1 MGSYMNK
8 IEDKNKYMSM
18 LMISILGGVIVNSGF
33 GFISYIFGLP
43 LYLDT
48 IGTIGVAS
56 VAGVLPALIV
66 AVCTNIVC
74 GFFNQTAIYYSLI
87 SILIAIIA
95 GSWLPRKKQERPVPA
110 VVTIIVIALI
120 SGVLGS
126 GIQLILFGAP
136 QLRIVT
142 YFSNYLTLNFIPKF
156 EINYFIVHVLINL
169 IDKGLC
175 TFVGIGIVSL
185 LPDDNC
191 TGIANLCWKQ
201 TPINIQQLKA
211 TEKDD
216 PKSGNLQ
223 RRITILIFSAALA
236 ITFLLV
242 WISLSIF
249 SNFAINLG
257 NVTREENILLTQ
269 QYLVRVVLIFSG
281 YFIFILY
288 TGSWI
293 AKYYLVYPM
302 HAIADC
308 TSNFMV
314 NDNNENLLKENVD
327 KLKSIDIQ
335 TKDELEYLYNA
346 ICKMADDSYSQM
358 NDLKYQSK
366 AISQMQ
372 TGLIVT
378 MADMVENRDKDT
390 GYHIQKTADYVRI
403 IVEGLK
409 AKGYYADKIT
419 PKYISDVVLSAP
431 LHDIGKINIP
441 DAILNKPGKL
451 TDEEFAIMKTHA
463 EDGRK
468 IIERAI
474 TVVQGENYLKEARN
488 MAGYHHEKWDG
499 TGYPEGLKGQ
509 VIPLSARIMAV
520 ADVFDAL
527 SSKRVYK
534 DAMPFEDAL
543 AILQKDASTHFDPK
557 CVEVFI
563 DAKDEVRKV
572 MEKYKD

>member
-1 MGSYMNK
+1 MNK
-8 IEDKNKYMSM
+8 IEGRKYYMRI
-18 LMISILGGVIVNSGF
+18 LLISILGGVVVNVGL
-33 GFISYIFGLP
+33 GFITDLFGLP

-56 VAGVLPALIV
+56 IAGVLPALIV

-74 GFFNQTAIYYSLI
+74 GLYNQATIYFSII

-95 GSWLPRKKQERPVPA
+95 GSWLPKKKQDRPVP
-110 VVTIIVIALI
+110 VMVTVLVFALI
-120 SGVLGS
+120 SGIIGAS
-126 GIQLILFGAP
+126 IEIILFGSP
-136 QLRIVT
+136 Q
-142 YFSNYLTLNFIPKF
+142 FSLMARFSDYLTSNFIPNF
-156 EINYFIVHVLINL
+156 NFNFIVSHILLDIF
-169 IDKGLC
+169 DKGLC
-175 TFVGIGIVSL
+175 VLVAVGVVGL
-185 LPDDNC
+185 LPDEACAN
-191 TGIANLCWKQ
+191 IYNLCWKQ
-201 TPINIQQLKA
+201 TPISKQQLNDHA
-211 TEKDD
+211 NTN
-216 PKSGNLQ
+216 PKSGRLQ
-223 RRITILIFSAALA
+223 KRITGLLLTAALI
-236 ITFLLV
+236 ITILLV

-249 SNFAINLG
+249 WDFVNHTMGTSRAD
-257 NVTREENILLTQ
+257 NIYMMK
-269 QYLVRVVLIFSG
+269 QYLIRVVLIFSG

-288 TGSWI
+288 TGVWI

-302 HAIADC
+302 NAIASC
-308 TSNFMV
+308 TNNFMSI
-314 NDNNENLLKENVD
+314 DNNENILKENVENM
-327 KLKSIDIQ
+327 KYINIK
-335 TKDELEYLYNA
+335 TNDELEYLYNV
-346 ICKMADDSYSQM
+346 ICKMAEDSYTQM
-358 NDLKYQSK
+358 TDLKYQSK
-366 AISQMQ
+366 AINQMQ
-372 TGLIVT
+372 TGLIIT

-543 AILQKDASTHFDPK
+543 AILQKDAGTHFDPK

>member
-1 MGSYMNK
+1 M
-8 IEDKNKYMSM
+8 
-18 LMISILGGVIVNSGF
+18 
-33 GFISYIFGLP
+33 
-43 LYLDT
+43 
-48 IGTIGVAS
+48 
-56 VAGVLPALIV
+56 
-66 AVCTNIVC
+66 
-74 GFFNQTAIYYSLI
+74 
-87 SILIAIIA
+87 
-95 GSWLPRKKQERPVPA
+95 
-110 VVTIIVIALI
+110 
-120 SGVLGS
+120 
-126 GIQLILFGAP
+126 
-136 QLRIVT
+136 
-142 YFSNYLTLNFIPKF
+142 
-156 EINYFIVHVLINL
+156 HVLINL

-335 TKDELEYLYNA
+335 TKDELEYL
-346 ICKMADDSYSQM
+346 
-358 NDLKYQSK
+358 
-366 AISQMQ
+366 
-372 TGLIVT
+372 
-378 MADMVENRDKDT
+378 
-390 GYHIQKTADYVRI
+390 
-403 IVEGLK
+403 
-409 AKGYYADKIT
+409 
-419 PKYISDVVLSAP
+419 
-431 LHDIGKINIP
+431 
-441 DAILNKPGKL
+441 
-451 TDEEFAIMKTHA
+451 
-463 EDGRK
+463 
-468 IIERAI
+468 
-474 TVVQGENYLKEARN
+474 
-488 MAGYHHEKWDG
+488 
-499 TGYPEGLKGQ
+499 
-509 VIPLSARIMAV
+509 
-520 ADVFDAL
+520 
-527 SSKRVYK
+527 
-534 DAMPFEDAL
+534 
-543 AILQKDASTHFDPK
+543 
-557 CVEVFI
+557 
-563 DAKDEVRKV
+563 
-572 MEKYKD
+572 

>member
-1 MGSYMNK
+1 M
-8 IEDKNKYMSM
+8 
-18 LMISILGGVIVNSGF
+18 
-33 GFISYIFGLP
+33 
-43 LYLDT
+43 
-48 IGTIGVAS
+48 
-56 VAGVLPALIV
+56 
-66 AVCTNIVC
+66 
-74 GFFNQTAIYYSLI
+74 
-87 SILIAIIA
+87 
-95 GSWLPRKKQERPVPA
+95 
-110 VVTIIVIALI
+110 
-120 SGVLGS
+120 
-126 GIQLILFGAP
+126 
-136 QLRIVT
+136 
-142 YFSNYLTLNFIPKF
+142 
-156 EINYFIVHVLINL
+156 HVLINL

-520 ADVFDAL
+520 ADVFDAV

>member
-95 GSWLPRKKQERPVPA
+95 GSWLPRKKKERPVPA

>member
-95 GSWLPRKKQERPVPA
+95 GSWLPRKKKERPVPA

-156 EINYFIVHVLINL
+156 EINFFIVHVLINL

-451 TDEEFAIMKTHA
+451 TDEEFTIMKTHA

-520 ADVFDAL
+520 ADVFDAV

>member
-95 GSWLPRKKQERPVPA
+95 GSWLPRKKKERPVPA

-156 EINYFIVHVLINL
+156 EINFFIVHVLINL

-201 TPINIQQLKA
+201 TPIKIQQLKA

-451 TDEEFAIMKTHA
+451 TDEEFTIMKTHA

-520 ADVFDAL
+520 ADVFDAV

>member
-1 MGSYMNK
+1 
-8 IEDKNKYMSM
+8 
-18 LMISILGGVIVNSGF
+18 MISILGGVIVNSGF

-95 GSWLPRKKQERPVPA
+95 GSWLPRKKKERPVPA

-156 EINYFIVHVLINL
+156 EINFFIVHVLINL

-520 ADVFDAL
+520 ADVFDAV

-543 AILQKDASTHFDPK
+543 AILQKDAGTHFDPK

>member
-95 GSWLPRKKQERPVPA
+95 GSWLPRKKKERPVPA

-156 EINYFIVHVLINL
+156 EINFFIVHVLINL

-451 TDEEFAIMKTHA
+451 TDEEFTIMKTHA